1 MSQTRLLVP
10 SAMSAEF
17 ELASGGPAGHDLV
30 IKAAAPVQ
38 RALRSRGGSSMPSA
52 PRCVALVGPYLSG
65 KTTLLESMLF
75 TSGTT
80 SRRGSVRDGN
90 SVGDHATEARAR
102 SMSTELN
109 VANASFLGDPWTI
122 LDCPGSVELLF
133 EAEQAM
139 LVADT
144 VVVVCEPEVE
154 RAITVSALL
163 HFLALHNIPHML
175 FINKLDT
182 ASARVRDVLA
192 ALQSMSERP
201 LVLRQVP
208 LRGGDAEVTGYV
220 DLVSER
226 AYRYRPG
233 QASDLIPLPADFWER
248 EGDTRTSLVEKL
260 ADFDDQ
266 LLEQLLEDVQ
276 PPKEEIYRHLTQDFQ
291 KNLIV
296 PVFVGAAAQDH
307 GVRRL
312 WKALRHETPGPAET
326 AARLGIAADGESLA
340 QVFKT
345 YHLPHTGKLSLARV
359 WRGSVA
365 EGNVLNGVRVA
376 GVVKLL
382 GAQQEKVAA
391 GQMGEVVGLT
401 RMDEIATGTV
411 LTPSGKAAPQPQP
424 EKLQPVYGLAIHAE
438 KRGDDV
444 KLSGSIAKLVDE
456 DPTFELEQNAELRE
470 MVLWGQGDVHLQIA
484 MDRLR
489 NRHNL
494 AVVGHAA
501 AVPYKETIRRGTQ
514 QHSRFK
520 RQSGGHGQFAD
531 CTVEVKPLPRG
542 SGFTFTDS
550 VVGGAIP
557 RNYIPAVEEG
567 VTEALTRGPLGFP
580 VVDVAVNLI
589 TGQFHAVDSSDMAF
603 KTAGRQAIQESLP
616 KCEPVLLEPIDQV
629 EISVPNA
636 FTARAQRL
644 ISGRRGQ
651 ILGYDAKPDWP
662 GWDVVRAHLPRN
674 ELHDLIVELR
684 SLTLGVGSFGRQFD
698 HMAELSGRPAEK
710 VIQERAQEAAQ

>member
-1 MSQTRLLVP
+1 
-10 SAMSAEF
+10 
-17 ELASGGPAGHDLV
+17 
-30 IKAAAPVQ
+30 
-38 RALRSRGGSSMPSA
+38 MPSA

-65 KTTLLESMLF
+65 KTTLLEAMLF
-75 TSGTT
+75 ASGTT

-90 SVGDHATEARAR
+90 SVGDHAAEARAR
-102 SMSTELN
+102 QMSTEIN
-109 VANASFLGDPWTI
+109 VANTSFLDDPWTI
-122 LDCPGSVELLF
+122 LDCPGSVELLY
-133 EAEQAM
+133 EAQQAM
-139 LVADT
+139 LVADV

-163 HFLALHNIPHML
+163 RFLSRHNIPHML
-175 FINKLDT
+175 LINKLD
-182 ASARVRDVLA
+182 AANARVRDVLA
-192 ALQSMSERP
+192 ALQSVSDRP

-208 LRGGDAEVTGYV
+208 LRGAEAEITGYV

-233 QASDLIPLPADFWER
+233 QPSDLVPLPEDFWER
-248 EGDTRTSLVEKL
+248 EGETRTSLVEKL
-260 ADFDDQ
+260 ADFDDA

-276 PPKEEIYRHLTQDFQ
+276 PSKEEIYRHLTEDFQ
-291 KNLIV
+291 RNRIV
-296 PVFVGAAAQDH
+296 PVFVGAAGQDY

-312 WKALRHETPGPAET
+312 WKALRHEAPSPSET
-326 AARLGIAADGESLA
+326 VERLGIAPEGEPLA

-345 YHLPHTGKLSLARV
+345 YHLPHTGKLSLSRI
-359 WRGSVA
+359 WRGAIS
-365 EGNVLNGVRVA
+365 EGMVLNGTRVA
-376 GVVKLL
+376 GVVHLV
-382 GAQQEKVAA
+382 GAQHEKVAA
-391 GQMGEVVGLT
+391 AQMGEVVGLT
-401 RMDEIATGTV
+401 RMEEIATGAV
-411 LTPSGKAAPQPQP
+411 LTPSGKADPLPQP
-424 EKLQPVYGLAIHAE
+424 ERPQPAYGLAMHAE

-444 KLSGSIAKLVDE
+444 KLTGSIAKLIDE
-456 DPTFELEQNAELRE
+456 DPTLELEQNAELRE

-484 MDRLR
+484 VDRLR

-494 AVVGHAA
+494 AVVGQPA

-531 CTVEVKPLPRG
+531 ITIDVKPLPRG

-567 VTEALTRGPLGFP
+567 IVEALRNGPLGFP
-580 VVDVAVNLI
+580 VVDTSVTLI

-603 KTAGRQAIQESLP
+603 KTAGRQAIQEALA
-616 KCEPVLLEPIDQV
+616 KCDPILLEPIDSV

-636 FTARAQRL
+636 FTARVQRL
-644 ISGRRGQ
+644 VSGRRGQ

-662 GWDVVRAHLPRN
+662 GWDVVKANMPRN

-684 SLTLGVGSFGRQFD
+684 SLTLGVGSFAHQFD
-698 HMAELSGRPAEK
+698 HMAELAGRPAEK
-710 VIQERAQEAAQ
+710 VIAGRNQEAAQ

>member
-1 MSQTRLLVP
+1 M
-10 SAMSAEF
+10 
-17 ELASGGPAGHDLV
+17 PA
-30 IKAAAPVQ
+30 
-38 RALRSRGGSSMPSA
+38 A

-65 KTTLLESMLF
+65 KTTLLEALLF
-75 TSGTT
+75 ASGTT
-80 SRRGSVRDGN
+80 GRRGSVRDGN
-90 SVGDHATEARAR
+90 SIGDHVPEARAR
-102 SMSTELN
+102 SMSTEIN
-109 VANASFLGDPWTI
+109 VANAKFLDDPWTI
-122 LDCPGSVELLF
+122 LDCPGSVELLS
-133 EAEQAM
+133 EAQQAM

-163 HFLALHNIPHML
+163 HFLARHDIPHML
-175 FINKLDT
+175 YINKLDT

-192 ALQSMSERP
+192 ALQSVSERP

-208 LRGGDAEVTGYV
+208 LSGGEDQLTGYV

-233 QASDLIPLPADFWER
+233 QASDLIPLPEGFWDE

-260 ADFDDQ
+260 ADFDSA

-276 PPKEEIYRHLTQDFQ
+276 PSKEEIYKHLTQDFR

-296 PVFVGAAAQDH
+296 PVFLGSAAQDY

-312 WKALRHETPGPAET
+312 WKALRHETPEPADT
-326 AARLGIAADGESLA
+326 AARLGIEPQGEPLA

-345 YHLPHTGKLSLARV
+345 YHLPHTGKLSLSRV

-376 GVVKLL
+376 GVMRLL
-382 GAQQEKVAA
+382 GAQQEKVPA
-391 GQMGEVVGLT
+391 GQFGEVVGLT
-401 RMDEIATGTV
+401 RMEEIQTGMM
-411 LTPSGKAAPQPQP
+411 LSPSGKALPLPQP
-424 EKLQPVYGLAIHAE
+424 EKPRPVYGLAIHAE

-444 KLSGSIAKLVDE
+444 KLTGSIARLVEE
-456 DPTFELEQNAELRE
+456 DPTLELEQNAELRE

-484 MDRLR
+484 LDRLR
-489 NRHNL
+489 NRQNL
-494 AVVGHAA
+494 AVVGHHA
-501 AVPYKETIRRGTQ
+501 AVPYKETIRRATS

-531 CTVEVKPLPRG
+531 CTIEVKPLPRG
-542 SGFTFTDS
+542 SGFTFNDR

-567 VTEALTRGPLGFP
+567 IVEALGHGPLGFP
-580 VVDVAVNLI
+580 VVDFAVDLL

-603 KTAGRQAIQESLP
+603 KTAGRQAIQEALP
-616 KCEPVLLEPIDQV
+616 KCEPILLEPIDAV

-636 FTARAQRL
+636 FTARVQRL

-651 ILGYDAKPDWP
+651 ILGYDAKPDWN

-698 HMAELSGRPAEK
+698 HMAELTGRPAEK
-710 VIQERAQEAAQ
+710 VIQSRAQEAAQ